1 MYINTMQ
8 KVNEYDK
15 YFDIDK
21 GAKSPGFQQ
30 YAGQFKPNSER
41 TFVHSVDKLD
51 SNEIL
56 VDFFFE
62 GRLGQWSGGAHY
74 SLEVRFAGQI
84 YCDEITSFRQ
94 EESYVGKT
102 SLKISKPFL
111 SNSKVVE
118 IENDLVGK
126 VVIKCKK
133 LYAQGLDPY
142 SHDQS
147 GKWIPY
153 RG

>member
-1 MYINTMQ
+1 MQ

-21 GAKSPGFQQ
+21 ESKNHGFQQ
-30 YAGQFKPNSER
+30 YAGQFKPNSDS
-41 TFVHSVDKLD
+41 TFVQLVEKFD

-74 SLEVRFAGQI
+74 LLEVRFAGQI
-84 YCDEITSFRQ
+84 YCDEIISFTQ
-94 EESYVGKT
+94 KESYAGKT

-111 SNSKVVE
+111 SKNKVVE